1 MISSMSLK
9 VLSKSAEYVKPAWI
23 PLPNP
28 ITDGIYLD
36 EGLFKENPPIHYAA
50 IGVIATPKAADAC
63 ARGLIIRITTYDGNA
78 VGILPIAENVWAPFT
93 RGTYEKTTV
102 LKDNGID
109 LLYGIGLNMLQ
120 VIMTTLPE
128 GYPRDVRFSVD
139 YALEVHYG

>member
-1 MISSMSLK
+1 MSLK

-36 EGLFKENPPIHYAA
+36 EGLFKEKPPIYYAA
-50 IGVIATPKAADAC
+50 MKVIATPKAPDAC
-63 ARGLIIRITTYDGNA
+63 VRALIIRITTYDGNT
-78 VGILPIAENVWAPFT
+78 VGILPIADNIWAPFT
-93 RGTYEKTTV
+93 RGTYEKATV

-120 VIMTTLPE
+120 VIMTTLPLD
-128 GYPRDVRFSVD
+128 YPWEVKFTVD